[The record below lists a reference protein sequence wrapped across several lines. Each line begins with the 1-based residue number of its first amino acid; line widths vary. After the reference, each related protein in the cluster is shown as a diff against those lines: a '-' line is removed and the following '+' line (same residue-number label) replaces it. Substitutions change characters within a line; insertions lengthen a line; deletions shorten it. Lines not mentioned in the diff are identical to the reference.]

1 MISQTEENSP
11 KLSQQLHM
19 LNAKKLYVTQEIHFR
34 ILRVRFSKFM
44 ITEWLHEKH
53 MRDMD
58 YGFFQPLLALWV
70 GTQVRKEFR
79 FNNVR
84 ILGQTNISQETSKGF
99 GSKHNDKFKLD
110 EKEKNKMIWGGN
122 TEY

>member
-1 MISQTEENSP
+1 
-11 KLSQQLHM
+11 
-19 LNAKKLYVTQEIHFR
+19 
-34 ILRVRFSKFM
+34 M